1 MTVQEVLRLLEE
13 EMYAFWPEGIAW
25 IKRDYGLKIDNFD
38 VLAKQVMEE
47 GVRQTMG
54 AVEKLLDALEISL
67 PPSTLEEALRNRGG
81 VHVFF
86 PRPSVGLQELSVEIS
101 DPTSDK
107 AEILRFPYRRPE
119 VLEGLVFRG
128 WAGAV
133 NLFAL
138 YGVNWRKGKAFVKA
152 KSQEHLDKVLETARA
167 LEPFLSHVGLDGL
180 PEALEGLG
188 GLKKGEARAEG
199 GYTLVRGEDF
209 WALRRGAVFGDLNVD
224 KALLL
229 GDEVSFSFPEDT
241 EIAFKAYWGL
251 QEVVLPYLRFRL
263 GEEVIE
269 LENSARTEFS
279 ASTLRS
285 NPVVKAI
292 RRGLKRQLRLFEADS
307 PDRLL
312 GEASPKMLAFLR
324 AFAEHEDPFCALA
337 EGKLRPYV
345 LAEMFLGL

>member
-1 MTVQEVLRLLEE
+1 MGVQEVIKLLEE
-13 EMYAFWPEGIAW
+13 EMYAFWPESIAW

-38 VLAKQVMEE
+38 VLAKEVMEE

-54 AVEKLLDALEISL
+54 AVEKLLEALGISL
-67 PPSTLEEALRNRGG
+67 PLSTLEEALRNRGG

-86 PRPSVGLQELSVEIS
+86 PRPSVGLRELNVEIS

-107 AEILRFPYRRPE
+107 AKVLRFPYRRPE
-119 VLEGLVFRG
+119 VLEGLVFHG

-133 NLFAL
+133 SLFAP

-152 KSQEHLDKVLETARA
+152 KSQGHLEKVLETARA
-167 LEPFLSHVGLDGL
+167 LEPFLSHTGLDGL
-180 PEALEGLG
+180 SEALESLR
-188 GLKKGEARAEG
+188 GLKREEAQAEG

-224 KALLL
+224 KALLS

-241 EIAFKAYWGL
+241 EIAFRAYWSL
-251 QEVVLPYLRFRL
+251 QDVVLPYLRFRL
-263 GEEVIE
+263 GEEAIE
-269 LENSARTEFS
+269 LENTARTEFS
-279 ASTLRS
+279 VSTLRS
-285 NPVVKAI
+285 NPVIKAI
-292 RRGLKRQLRLFEADS
+292 QRGLKRQLRLFEADG

-324 AFAEHEDPFCALA
+324 AFAEHKDPFCALA
-337 EGKLRPYV
+337 EGRLRPYV